1 MPVTACL
8 QPLLA
13 EAAARQIRLP
23 VLLQGKQ
30 DELLPQ
36 CQQLIA
42 TIAPQ
47 TLYWLGEQAPAASTQ
62 LKPGNNYQL
71 LGSECD
77 MLVVNAFSGFNA
89 DLTAASAGCL
99 KAGGLWL
106 ILAPTDEHWCQ
117 QPNPAHSALLPYPL
131 DPQQHHGQFIRFWL
145 ARLTECQL
153 LKLTLNNSTLNLSQ
167 PLKLPD
173 LQPSS
178 AVAAPYASIE
188 QQLAVAAILKVV
200 SGHRRRPLVLVA
212 DRGRGKSAALGLAA
226 ALLVQQGKKRL
237 VITAASPNA
246 AATAISH
253 YQQQLPDTP
262 GLCFIA
268 VDQLLLEQPELD
280 LLLIDEAAALPTAVL
295 KQLADR
301 YSRIVFATTEHGYEG
316 TGRGFQLRFQR
327 YLDET
332 QKGWKRLQI
341 VQPVRYQQQD
351 PLEQLIFNSFL
362 LKQVSADPTFQP
374 GQALQ
379 LRQFQHNHWLTEP
392 EQLADVF
399 HLLSL
404 AHYQTQ
410 VKDLAALLDNPQL
423 TVVALYQRDQLLACA
438 LLSYEGELASELCQK
453 IYQGDRRVQGHLLAQ
468 SLAFHLA
475 QPQLA
480 SQRLV
485 RVMRIAV
492 VRPLQRHGLGSHLL
506 AELANLLKQQNIDWL
521 GTSFGV
527 SPGLLA
533 FWQAADY
540 TPVRLSNFADNA
552 SSEPSVLMLK
562 PINGNKQLVQQL
574 NQQSGNELYHCLQEY
589 PANLSFDVI
598 RKLVLPPTVALDETD
613 IGQLQLFAQGK
624 RPYQLVARQLLYWFN
639 LHYLQLEPAASA
651 VLAARLWQKQSWQ
664 TIGKRFQLAGKA
676 ACIKLIQQQ
685 ISSSLA

>member
-30 DELLPQ
+30 AELLLQ

-42 TIAPQ
+42 TIKPQ
-47 TLYWLGEQAPAASTQ
+47 RLYWLGEQAPAASTL

-89 DLTAASAGCL
+89 DSIAASAGCL

-106 ILAPTDEHWCQ
+106 LLAPPDEHWCQ
-117 QPNPAHSALLPYPL
+117 QPNPAHSMLFPYPL
-131 DPQQHHGQFIRFWL
+131 NPLTHQGRFIRFWL
-145 ARLTECQL
+145 ARLVECQL
-153 LKLTLNNSTLNLSQ
+153 LKLTLNDSQLNIRQ
-167 PLKLPD
+167 PLALP
-173 LQPSS
+173 QYTPPI
-178 AVAAPYASIE
+178 AVATPYASTE
-188 QQLAVAAILKVV
+188 QQQAVAAILKVV
-200 SGHRRRPLVLVA
+200 SGHRKRPLVLVA

-237 VITAASPNA
+237 IITAASPNA

-262 GLCFIA
+262 GLRFMA

-280 LLLIDEAAALPTAVL
+280 LLLIDEAAALPTAIL

-327 YLDET
+327 YLEQT
-332 QKGWKRLQI
+332 QSGWKRLQLK
-341 VQPVRYQQQD
+341 QPVRYQQHD

-362 LKQVSADPTFQP
+362 LQQPETEPIYQP
-374 GQALQ
+374 GQPVQ
-379 LRQFQHNHWLTEP
+379 LRQYRHDDWLAAP
-392 EQLADVF
+392 EQLSAVF
-399 HLLSL
+399 HLLSQ

-423 TVVALYQRDQLLACA
+423 SVVALYQNEQLLACA
-438 LLSYEGELASELCQK
+438 LLSYEGELEPALCQQ
-453 IYQGDRRVQGHLLAQ
+453 IYQGKRRVQGHLLAQ

-475 QPQLA
+475 EPQLA

-492 VRPLQRHGLGSHLL
+492 AQPLQRQGLGGHLL
-506 AELANLLKQQNIDWL
+506 AEITNLLQQQNIDWL

-527 SPGLLA
+527 SPALLA
-533 FWQAADY
+533 FWQAAAY
-540 TPVRLSNFADNA
+540 IPVRLSHFADNA

-562 PINGNKQLVQQL
+562 PINGSEKLVRQL
-574 NQQSGNELYHCLQEY
+574 NQQSANELYHCLQEY
-589 PANLSFDVI
+589 PANLSFDVFS
-598 RKLVLPPTVALDETD
+598 KLVLPPSATLTAAD
-613 IGQLQLFAQGK
+613 IEQLLLFAAGK
-624 RPYQLVARQLLYWFN
+624 RPYQLVAHQLLNWFN
-639 LHYLQLEPAASA
+639 LHYLQLEPFAAA
-651 VLAARLWQKQSWQ
+651 VIAARLWQKQSWQ
-664 TIGKRFQLAGKA
+664 TISQRFQLAGKA

-685 ISSSLA
+685 ISSS